1 MEDVLIDKSILINVL
16 CGKSNVSFGS
26 QKCQMNSVIL
36 QSFKYFCDIDHLFQI
51 SGGACGLVLTA
62 NAIMFLTILGF
73 FIAFDGDDVQYSVW

>member
-1 MEDVLIDKSILINVL
+1 MKFHYITITALHNKNEIR
-16 CGKSNVSFGS
+16 S
-26 QKCQMNSVIL
+26 QTLVVIPDL
-36 QSFKYFCDIDHLFQI
+36 TLFQI

>member
-1 MEDVLIDKSILINVL
+1 MKFHYITITALHNKNEIRSQTL
-16 CGKSNVSFGS
+16 GS
-26 QKCQMNSVIL
+26 L
-36 QSFKYFCDIDHLFQI
+36 DLTLFQI

>member
-1 MEDVLIDKSILINVL
+1 MKFHYITITALHNKNETKYQTL
-16 CGKSNVSFGS
+16 
-26 QKCQMNSVIL
+26 VIL
-36 QSFKYFCDIDHLFQI
+36 DLTLFQI